1 VRWFHALSFQRSALD
16 ALDDASSALAVAL
29 DGAPANL
36 IVAFVDGAYRK
47 HTVAIGRELETRHR
61 GALALVVPTPSLGLP
76 LPGLEVP
83 RLVLHA
89 ASAPRARFLP
99 WRCDPRTNRL
109 DFPMIPGPLGLLL
122 FADASSLDVDRVA
135 AELAAR
141 VDALAGLAIHDV
153 PEPWPMAIGGE
164 GLEGGAIGVY
174 CDDPGFASASTEPMG
189 RACGPAMIVTSG
201 VAGTVQALDGKPALT
216 VLEEWARALPPEERE
231 RLAMGLDVA
240 LDLRSHGVRS
250 GEGDLATCRM
260 VALDRER
267 GAFLVDAD
275 TRPYQA
281 LRFATRNDEAA
292 VAAVVGAAVEP
303 RAAGAAPAIL
313 LWPLESKPMGH
324 WPEALESAKAELAP
338 WALRGA
344 VPLVGANHASQPV
357 HRHALGLLRLG

>member
-1 VRWFHALSFQRSALD
+1 VRWFRALSYQRSALD

-29 DGAPANL
+29 DGAPPHL

-47 HTVAIGRELETRHR
+47 HAGAIGRELEARHR
-61 GALALVVPTPSLGLP
+61 GALALVVPVPSLGLP
-76 LPGLEVP
+76 LPGAEVP

-99 WRCDPRTNRL
+99 WRCDPKTNRL

-141 VDALAGLAIHDV
+141 VDALAGLALHDV
-153 PEPWPMAIGGE
+153 PEAWPMAVGGE
-164 GLEGGAIGVY
+164 VIDGGAVGVY
-174 CDDPGFASASTEPMG
+174 CDDPSFASAGAEPMG
-189 RACGPAMIVTSG
+189 VARGPAMIVTSG
-201 VAGTVQALDGKPALT
+201 VAGMVQSLDGKPALV
-216 VLEEWARALPPEERE
+216 VLEEWARALPQEDRD

-240 LDLRSHGVRS
+240 LDLRAHGVRS

-281 LRFATRNDEAA
+281 LRFATRDDESA
-292 VAAVVGAAVEP
+292 VARVVRAAAEP
-303 RAAGAAPAIL
+303 RAAASAPTIL
-313 LWPLESKPMGH
+313 LWPLEAKPMGH
-324 WPEALESAKAELAP
+324 WPEALEDRKADLAP

-344 VPLVGANHASQPV
+344 VPLVGANHGSQPV
-357 HRHALGLLRLG
+357 HRHALGVLRFG